1 MLGSASMSDDRSPLE
16 VEILA
21 EQVRALTRATQLLEE
36 SLRQLVR
43 FDALPAPP
51 RHSAR
56 ARVQL
61 LDEARRLLWNLV
73 VQREAMGIVHHQV
86 LYEVLEIPPEV
97 GAPMGGWAGPP

>member
-1 MLGSASMSDDRSPLE
+1 MLGSASMRDDRNPLE

-36 SLRQLVR
+36 SLRQLEK
-43 FDALPAPP
+43 FDALPATP
-51 RHSAR
+51 RHSLR

-73 VQREAMGIVHHQV
+73 VQREAMGIVHHQM
-86 LYEVLEIPPEV
+86 LYEVLEIPAEV
-97 GAPMGGWAGPP
+97 SAPTGGWAGPP